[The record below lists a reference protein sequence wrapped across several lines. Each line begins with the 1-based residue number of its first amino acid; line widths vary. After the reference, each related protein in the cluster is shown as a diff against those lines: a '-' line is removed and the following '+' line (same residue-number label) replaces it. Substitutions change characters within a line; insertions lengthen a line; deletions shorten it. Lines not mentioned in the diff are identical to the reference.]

1 MSMAAVVIRR
11 SRAKPNMYNMW
22 EIVVDLALLFIT
34 ETVAFQRDLI
44 PYVRTILSEILT
56 KIFDSLLYTIT
67 RIAVVSYIY

>member
-1 MSMAAVVIRR
+1 
-11 SRAKPNMYNMW
+11 MW

-67 RIAVVSYIY
+67 RIAVVSYILTVNVDIL